1 MNLLSIVRK
10 EHQNDQNKISAHNTP
25 YSIVTSFQV
34 MQSCSLFQ
42 SFIITLL
49 GVADTLFVASQTRP
63 GHCVLY
69 LIFTMYTMTLN
80 PIGELKVD

>member
-1 MNLLSIVRK
+1 MNLLSILGK
-10 EHQNDQNKISAHNTP
+10 EHQNVQNKISAHNTP